1 MPKSLLFFPGPV
13 VVSDPVLAAMAKPLI
28 NHRGPEYA
36 RLLHRIANR
45 MKSIF
50 ATTGDVLLMGAS
62 GTGGLEA
69 AVTNMFGPGDTLL
82 ACPTGVFGERI
93 AMIPQTWGSTVETL
107 ETRWGAGVDPEAL
120 AAGLRADREKKI
132 PGILLTHNETSPG
145 VQIDL
150 GAMSRAIGDHPA
162 YVVVDSVSGLGA
174 SEFKM
179 DEWKLDIVCAASQK
193 ALACPPGLAMVAV
206 SARGGEEDKA
216 KKAAR
221 FYVELPTPKEVF
233 DKGEPPE

>member
-1 MPKSLLFFPGPV
+1 MPKSLLFIPGPV
-13 VVSDPVLAAMAKPLI
+13 VVSDPVLAAMAKPVI

-93 AMIPQTWGSTVETL
+93 AIIAQMWGCAVETL
-107 ETRWGAGVDPEAL
+107 DTPWGAGVDPAAPAGG
-120 AAGLRADREKKI
+120 AAG
-132 PGILLTHNETSPG
+132 
-145 VQIDL
+145 
-150 GAMSRAIGDHPA
+150 
-162 YVVVDSVSGLGA
+162 
-174 SEFKM
+174 
-179 DEWKLDIVCAASQK
+179 
-193 ALACPPGLAMVAV
+193 
-206 SARGGEEDKA
+206 AR
-216 KKAAR
+216 
-221 FYVELPTPKEVF
+221 PKE
-233 DKGEPPE
+233 KRRP